1 MKITPSDFI
10 GGEGVKFALTS
21 ETIAERLLLI
31 ACTDGEFLTEYL
43 VKYDKFTLTLPVS
56 NGE

>member
-31 ACTDGEFLTEYL
+31 TCVDGEFLTEDTI
-43 VKYDKFTLTLPVS
+43 KDDAFTLTLPVS